1 MKARTAGDRARGRG
15 AVAASGEAARDMA
28 ASPSPPAASQAP
40 ATVVRVEAS
49 LAAWLPAAGELAERL
64 QLPLSTV
71 DRPVEAFFALQLGPD
86 GLQFVEL
93 AADAPGPLRVDFT
106 GGAVAHRRQ
115 FGGGTGQMI
124 ARAVGIQPGVRPR
137 ILDATAGLGRDA
149 FVLATLGCELTL
161 LERQPI
167 IAALLADGL
176 ARAAGDPEVASIVAR
191 MRLRQADAIDG
202 MRALAASADAATRP
216 QVIYLDPMFP
226 QRDKSALV
234 KKEMRLFKPLAG
246 SDEDAPE
253 LLAAALALA
262 SHRVVVKRPR
272 KAPAIAGPAP
282 AHVLEGSSSRFDIYA
297 LKSLKRGERPR
308 GDETQAGGMALQ

>member
-1 MKARTAGDRARGRG
+1 MSRRSSA
-15 AVAASGEAARDMA
+15 
-28 ASPSPPAASQAP
+28 PAAPAGAAP
-40 ATVVRVEAS
+40 QHPIRAEA
-49 LAAWLPAAGELAERL
+49 LQPALHAAAQQLAERL
-64 QLPLSTV
+64 QLPFSTV
-71 DRPVEAFFALQLGPD
+71 DAPIPAFFALQLGPD
-86 GLQFVEL
+86 GLQFIDL
-93 AADAPGPLRVDFT
+93 GPDAPGPLRIDFT

-115 FGGGTGQMI
+115 FGGGSGQMI
-124 ARAVGIQPGVRPR
+124 AKAVGIQPGIRPR

-149 FVLATLGCELTL
+149 FVLASLGCELTL

-176 ARAAGDPEVASIVAR
+176 ARAADDPEVGAIVAR
-191 MRLRQADAIDG
+191 MHLQPADAIATL
-202 MRALAASADAATRP
+202 RALAASAEPATRP

-246 SDEDAPE
+246 NDDDAPE

-272 KAPAIAGPAP
+272 KAPAVAGPAP
-282 AHVLEGSSSRFDIYA
+282 GHCLEGSSSRFDVYA
-297 LKSLKRGERPR
+297 LKSLKE
-308 GDETQAGGMALQ
+308 LV